1 MASLEVRF
9 KNKKIG
15 VISLENGSK
24 VCHFEYDKNFINSG
38 IELSPFMMPI
48 SNKVSSFKDL
58 DYETFKGLPGLFDGS
73 LPDKF
78 GSLAFDTWLKMKNI
92 NKENFNILD
101 WLRFTS
107 NRGMGALEYYPA
119 LENVSSLS
127 KKLVL
132 NDLVDFANKVLNDKE
147 HALTKDDEEEIENI
161 INACC
166 FAGGARAKAIV
177 AYNKENDEFKSG
189 HIDVGEGY
197 EYFILKL
204 DGIKNNKDKEDA
216 DKSEFT
222 RIEYAY
228 YLMALDSGIN
238 MMESRLYKD
247 GKYYHFMTKRFD
259 RYVKDGEMQKIH
271 MQTLCDMMHYDF
283 NTPRIVS
290 YEEVANI
297 IIKLEK
303 SNKNIE
309 QFYRRMVFNVITRN
323 QDDHLKNIS
332 FIMDQ
337 KGNWLLSPAY
347 DVTFAFNPNGFWTC
361 EHQMIINGKTK
372 DITLYD
378 LICSAKSMGIDALK
392 AKKIITEINNVVSNW
407 SKYAKSAYLSDE
419 TINEIESKFVFLLDE
434 CL

>member
-1 MASLEVRF
+1 MTSLEVRF

-15 VISLENGSK
+15 VISLDSSSK
-24 VCHFEYDKNFINSG
+24 VCHFQYDNGFINSD
-38 IELSPFMMPI
+38 IELSPIKMPI
-48 SNKVSSFKDL
+48 SDTMYSFNDSS
-58 DYETFKGLPGLFDGS
+58 YETFRGLPGLFDGS

-78 GSLAFDTWLKMKNI
+78 GSLAFDVWLKMK
-92 NKENFNILD
+92 KVDKDSFNILD
-101 WLRFTS
+101 WLSFIG
-107 NRGMGALEYYPA
+107 NCGMGALEYYPT
-119 LENVSSLS
+119 LDNVSPSS
-127 KKLVL
+127 KKTML
-132 NDLVDFANKVLNDKE
+132 NDLVDFANKILNDKE
-147 HALTKDDEEEIENI
+147 NALIKTDEEEMENI

-177 AYNKENDEFKSG
+177 AYNKEKDEFKPG
-189 HIDVGEGY
+189 YIDAGECY
-197 EYFILKL
+197 EYYILKL

-228 YLMALDSGIN
+228 YLMALDAGIN
-238 MMESRLYKD
+238 MMECKLYKD
-247 GKYYHFMTKRFD
+247 GDYYHFMTKRFD
-259 RYVKDGEMQKIH
+259 RYVKDGKMQKRH

-337 KGNWLLSPAY
+337 KGTWSLSPAY

-361 EHQMIINGKTK
+361 EHQMMINGKTK
-372 DITLYD
+372 DITLDD
-378 LICSAKSMGIDALK
+378 LICSAKSMGIDDLK
-392 AKKIITEINNVVSNW
+392 AKGIITEINSVVSNW
-407 SKYAKSAYLSDE
+407 SKYAKTAYLSDE
-419 TINEIESKFVFLLDE
+419 TINEIESKFIFLLDE